1 MQPRS
6 AARFA
11 GEYPLPETRSGTAS
25 CGAQL
30 KQDGIELAVRRMLTS
45 DAFHDQ
51 ASKALDNGEEIKLE
65 DISLDEALERAPKP
79 KWGKRVLRWEES
91 LHLEDPT
98 LDQAIARYTAEHDD
112 GRKLCALHRQHCLTP
127 IDMVRKDAALSEE
140 LNRLGVRLN

>member
-1 MQPRS
+1 MRESRGTLMTRFWGGVIRSCWRNNIRLQTHERSPETRPRCEI

-11 GEYPLPETRSGTAS
+11 TEYRSPETRSGTAS

-51 ASKALDNGEEIKLE
+51 ASKALDNDEEIKLE
-65 DISLDEALERAPKP
+65 DISLDEALERAPKS
-79 KWGKRVLRWEES
+79 KWGERVLRWEES

-98 LDQAIARYTAEHDD
+98 LDQ
-112 GRKLCALHRQHCLTP
+112 P
-127 IDMVRKDAALSEE
+127 
-140 LNRLGVRLN
+140 